1 MYRGYPIPPIY
12 GTVARCRSDTPGA
25 RPGRAGRGVFPGSEF
40 QEKRILTFCQSSPA
54 NSACF
59 AKKALHGKGRSDSFS
74 CVARKPKTGILKGFV
89 MKTYYV
95 YMLASQKN
103 GTIYIGVTNNL
114 ERRLY
119 EHKNHLVKGFTAKY
133 NVTKLVWFEQT
144 SSVEAAIEKEKQLKK
159 WERAW
164 KIRLIEEGNPD
175 WRDLGEDWVVTEER
189 GRGFP
194 PARE

>member
-1 MYRGYPIPPIY
+1 VGYNRKVKFPDSNLS
-12 GTVARCRSDTPGA
+12 RRQKGA
-25 RPGRAGRGVFPGSEF
+25 
-40 QEKRILTFCQSSPA
+40 
-54 NSACF
+54 
-59 AKKALHGKGRSDSFS
+59 D
-74 CVARKPKTGILKGFV
+74 

-95 YMLASQKN
+95 YILASQKN

-119 EHKNHLVKGFTAKY
+119 EHKNHVVKGFTAKY

-159 WERAW
+159 WARAW